1 MAAGTIDGF
10 TLAEARTQL
19 DLWKACAQ
27 ELATGQAK
35 HYKIGSREFTA
46 LDLDEVYRMIKY
58 FAGIVDKLSG
68 LARSARVQVVI
79 PRD

>member
-1 MAAGTIDGF
+1 MAASTIDGF
-10 TLAEARTQL
+10 TLVEARTQL

>member
-1 MAAGTIDGF
+1 MAASTIDGF
-10 TLAEARTQL
+10 TLVEARTQL

-46 LDLDEVYRMIKY
+46 LDLDEIYRMIKY